1 MTLSVSRV
9 KISNILGVE
18 DLELTPGKF
27 TAIVGRNGSGK
38 TSTLEAIKAALRGG
52 HDATLLRNGADQGE
66 VVLVLDD
73 GTQIGKRIT
82 PKASTAVFVGADGK
96 RASKPAESIRELI
109 DALSVNPIEFLAVP
123 RKQQISAL
131 LEAMP
136 MKADLDRLASISGM
150 TLDASLADLHALEV
164 IDRVH
169 RDLYDERTGTNRA
182 HKEKVATINQ
192 LSAAIPAGAGTVE
205 GGEAGVLEK
214 MAEIDRARDA
224 ELDRIDKKLAGLE
237 TTWEEK
243 LADIDARMQALRDE
257 QAAVLSER
265 ANIRQAAEK
274 QRAKAGADHSAARAP
289 LAEKL
294 AIIQA
299 NRDAEAKA
307 RATRETI
314 AQMEEEADALRDD
327 ADKATA
333 ALAALD
339 AYKAELL
346 ASLPI
351 PGLSVRDGE
360 IYFRDVLFDRLNSAE
375 QVKVAVEVAKLRAG
389 QLGLVCVDGIE
400 RLDGPAFE
408 DFKAAAM
415 ESGLQLV
422 VTRVADGEFNVET
435 E

>member
-1 MTLSVSRV
+1 MSLSVSRV

-73 GTQIGKRIT
+73 GTQIAKRIT
-82 PKASTAVFVGADGK
+82 AKTSTAAVIGPDGK
-96 RASKPAESIRELI
+96 RVAKPSESIRDLI
-109 DALSVNPIEFLAVP
+109 DALSVNPIEFLSVP

-136 MKADLDRLASISGM
+136 MRADLARLSEITGM

-182 HKEKVATINQ
+182 VKEKTATINQ
-192 LSAAIPAGAGTVE
+192 LSAAIPAGAGAVE
-205 GGEAGVLEK
+205 GGETGITEA
-214 MAEIDRARDA
+214 MAAIDANRDA
-224 ELDRIDKKLAGLE
+224 EMDRIDKKLAGLE
-237 TTWEEK
+237 SGWDDK
-243 LADIDARMQALRDE
+243 LADIEERMQALRDE
-257 QAAVLSER
+257 QSAVMSER
-265 ANIRQAAEK
+265 ATIRQAAEK
-274 QRAKAGADHSAARAP
+274 QRAKAQADHAAARAP
-289 LAEKL
+289 LAQKL

-314 AQMEEEADALRDD
+314 AQMEEEAEALRED

-333 ALAALD
+333 ALGALD

-351 PGLSVRDGE
+351 PGLAVRDGE
-360 IYFRDVLFDRLNSAE
+360 IYFNDVLFDRLNSAE
-375 QVKVAVEVAKLRAG
+375 QVKVAVSVAKLRAG

-408 DFKAAAM
+408 NFKKAAI

-422 VTRVADGEFNVET
+422 VTRVTDGEFNVEA